1 LRVRFG
7 EFVFDGEAR
16 ELSRKGHRLDISPK
30 AFTLLEALL
39 SSRPRA
45 LTRAELNDQLWPGT
59 AMGYTSLAAVATEL
73 RKALGDDVREPLF
86 LRTVHGFGYA
96 FCGEA
101 REEPASAS
109 RAVFPCALVWEGRQI
124 GLTEGENVIGRDEGC
139 TVRIDSARVSRRHAR
154 ILVRGRAARLEDLGS
169 KNGTFLGGQRLD
181 GSADLAE
188 GDEISIGGAR
198 FIFRAACGPGS
209 TLTG

>member
-1 LRVRFG
+1 MRVRFG
-7 EFVFDGEAR
+7 EFVFDEGAR
-16 ELSRKGHRLDISPK
+16 EVTRAGHRVDVSPK
-30 AFTLLEALL
+30 AFQLLEALL
-39 SSRPRA
+39 SKRPRA
-45 LTRAELNDQLWPGT
+45 RTRAELNDQLWPGT

-101 REEPASAS
+101 RDEPASDRTAFLC
-109 RAVFPCALVWEGRQI
+109 RLVWEGREV
-124 GLTEGENVIGRDEGC
+124 GLADGEHVIGRDEGC
-139 TVRIDSARVSRRHAR
+139 TIRVDSARVSRRHAR
-154 ILVRGRAARLEDLGS
+154 ILVQGRAARLEDLGS
-169 KNGTFLGGQRLD
+169 KNGTFLRGQRLD

-198 FIFRAACGPGS
+198 LIFRSAYGPGS
-209 TLTG
+209 TLSG